1 MELDLGAQ
9 TNESNKYKKVSD
21 LDMYQKVALTTA
33 IYPRE
38 QAIIYPTLGLTGE
51 AGEVANKVKKIIRD
65 GSDSKDE
72 KLVSEIK
79 SEIGDC
85 LWYIAVLANDFDIKL
100 SDIASANIEKLATR
114 KSKGTIHGSG
124 FTDRAKATQSINK
137 IKGSGKTHAHKMQ
150 AAIAMSQRAK
160 VASERAKDPEKKKD
174 LASAHRV
181 YQQYINQNKK
191 KD

>member
-1 MELDLGAQ
+1 MTGQLELDLGAQ
-9 TNESNKYKKVSD
+9 SNESNKYKKVSD

-79 SEIGDC
+79 AEIGDC
-85 LWYIAVLANDFDIKL
+85 LWYIAVLASDFDIKL
-100 SDIASANIEKLATR
+100 SDIASANLIKLENR
-114 KSKGTIHGSG
+114 KEKGTIRGSG
-124 FTDRAKATQSINK
+124 D
-137 IKGSGKTHAHKMQ
+137 
-150 AAIAMSQRAK
+150 QR
-160 VASERAKDPEKKKD
+160 
-174 LASAHRV
+174 
-181 YQQYINQNKK
+181 
-191 KD
+191 

>member
-1 MELDLGAQ
+1 MVEGQLELELGTV
-9 TNESNKYKKVSD
+9 TNENHKYKKISD

-79 SEIGDC
+79 AEIGDC
-85 LWYIAVLANDFDIKL
+85 LWYIAVLANDFNIKL

-124 FTDRAKATQSINK
+124 DNR
-137 IKGSGKTHAHKMQ
+137 
-150 AAIAMSQRAK
+150 
-160 VASERAKDPEKKKD
+160 
-174 LASAHRV
+174 
-181 YQQYINQNKK
+181 
-191 KD
+191 

>member
-1 MELDLGAQ
+1 MSGQLELELGAQ
-9 TNESNKYKKVSD
+9 SNESNKYRKVSD

-79 SEIGDC
+79 AEIGDC
-85 LWYIAVLANDFDIKL
+85 LWYIAVLADDFNIKL
-100 SDIASANIEKLATR
+100 SDIASANLEKLEKR
-114 KSKGTIHGSG
+114 KEKGTIHGSG
-124 FTDRAKATQSINK
+124 DNR
-137 IKGSGKTHAHKMQ
+137 
-150 AAIAMSQRAK
+150 
-160 VASERAKDPEKKKD
+160 
-174 LASAHRV
+174 
-181 YQQYINQNKK
+181 
-191 KD
+191 

>member
-1 MELDLGAQ
+1 MSGQLELELGAQ
-9 TNESNKYKKVSD
+9 SNESNKYKKVSD

-65 GSDSKDE
+65 GSNSKDE

-85 LWYIAVLANDFDIKL
+85 LWYIAVLANDFNIKL
-100 SDIASANIEKLATR
+100 SDIASTNLIKLENR
-114 KSKGTIHGSG
+114 KEKGTIRGSG
-124 FTDRAKATQSINK
+124 D
-137 IKGSGKTHAHKMQ
+137 
-150 AAIAMSQRAK
+150 QR
-160 VASERAKDPEKKKD
+160 
-174 LASAHRV
+174 
-181 YQQYINQNKK
+181 
-191 KD
+191 

>member
-1 MELDLGAQ
+1 MTGQLELDLGAQ
-9 TNESNKYKKVSD
+9 SNESNKYKKVSD

-79 SEIGDC
+79 AEIGDC
-85 LWYIAVLANDFDIKL
+85 LWYIAVLANDFDIQL
-100 SDIASANIEKLATR
+100 SDIASTNLEKLEKR
-114 KSKGTIHGSG
+114 KEKGTIHGSG
-124 FTDRAKATQSINK
+124 DNR
-137 IKGSGKTHAHKMQ
+137 
-150 AAIAMSQRAK
+150 
-160 VASERAKDPEKKKD
+160 
-174 LASAHRV
+174 
-181 YQQYINQNKK
+181 
-191 KD
+191 

>member
-1 MELDLGAQ
+1 MTGQLELDLGAQ
-9 TNESNKYKKVSD
+9 SNESNKYKKVSD

-65 GSDSKDE
+65 GSNSKDE

-79 SEIGDC
+79 AEIGDC

-100 SDIASANIEKLATR
+100 SDIASANIEKLALR
-114 KSKGTIHGSG
+114 QKNNTIHGSG
-124 FTDRAKATQSINK
+124 DDR
-137 IKGSGKTHAHKMQ
+137 
-150 AAIAMSQRAK
+150 
-160 VASERAKDPEKKKD
+160 
-174 LASAHRV
+174 
-181 YQQYINQNKK
+181 
-191 KD
+191 

>member
-1 MELDLGAQ
+1 MSEGQLELELGTV
-9 TNESNKYKKVSD
+9 TNENHKYKKISD

-85 LWYIAVLANDFDIKL
+85 LWYIAVLADDFNIKL

-124 FTDRAKATQSINK
+124 DNR
-137 IKGSGKTHAHKMQ
+137 
-150 AAIAMSQRAK
+150 
-160 VASERAKDPEKKKD
+160 
-174 LASAHRV
+174 
-181 YQQYINQNKK
+181 
-191 KD
+191 

>member
-1 MELDLGAQ
+1 MVEGQLELELGTV
-9 TNESNKYKKVSD
+9 TNENHKYKKISD
-21 LDMYQKVALTTA
+21 RDMYQQVAKTTA

-85 LWYIAVLANDFDIKL
+85 LWYIAVLANDFNIKL

-124 FTDRAKATQSINK
+124 DNR
-137 IKGSGKTHAHKMQ
+137 
-150 AAIAMSQRAK
+150 
-160 VASERAKDPEKKKD
+160 
-174 LASAHRV
+174 
-181 YQQYINQNKK
+181 
-191 KD
+191 

>member
-1 MELDLGAQ
+1 MNGQLELELGAQ
-9 TNESNKYKKVSD
+9 SNESNKYKKVSD
-21 LDMYQKVALTTA
+21 LDLYQKVALTTA

-65 GSDSKDE
+65 GSNSKDE

-85 LWYIAVLANDFDIKL
+85 LWYIAVLANDFNIKL

-124 FTDRAKATQSINK
+124 DNR
-137 IKGSGKTHAHKMQ
+137 
-150 AAIAMSQRAK
+150 
-160 VASERAKDPEKKKD
+160 
-174 LASAHRV
+174 
-181 YQQYINQNKK
+181 
-191 KD
+191 

>member
-1 MELDLGAQ
+1 MDEGQLELEFGTV
-9 TNESNKYKKVSD
+9 TNENHKYKKISD

-79 SEIGDC
+79 AEIGDC

-100 SDIASANIEKLATR
+100 SDIASTNLEKLANR
-114 KSKGTIHGSG
+114 KKNNTIHGSG
-124 FTDRAKATQSINK
+124 DAR
-137 IKGSGKTHAHKMQ
+137 
-150 AAIAMSQRAK
+150 
-160 VASERAKDPEKKKD
+160 
-174 LASAHRV
+174 
-181 YQQYINQNKK
+181 
-191 KD
+191 

>member
-1 MELDLGAQ
+1 MSGQLELELGAQ
-9 TNESNKYKKVSD
+9 SNESNKYRKVSD

-79 SEIGDC
+79 AEIGDC
-85 LWYIAVLANDFDIKL
+85 LWYIAVLASDFDIKL
-100 SDIASANIEKLATR
+100 SDIASANLEKLEKR
-114 KSKGTIHGSG
+114 KERGTIHGSG
-124 FTDRAKATQSINK
+124 DNR
-137 IKGSGKTHAHKMQ
+137 
-150 AAIAMSQRAK
+150 
-160 VASERAKDPEKKKD
+160 
-174 LASAHRV
+174 
-181 YQQYINQNKK
+181 
-191 KD
+191 

>member
-1 MELDLGAQ
+1 MVEGQLELELGTV
-9 TNESNKYKKVSD
+9 TNENHKYKKISD

-79 SEIGDC
+79 AEIGDC

-100 SDIASANIEKLATR
+100 SDIASANIEKLANR
-114 KSKGTIHGSG
+114 KTKGTIHGSG
-124 FTDRAKATQSINK
+124 DDRWELS
-137 IKGSGKTHAHKMQ
+137 
-150 AAIAMSQRAK
+150 
-160 VASERAKDPEKKKD
+160 
-174 LASAHRV
+174 L
-181 YQQYINQNKK
+181 
-191 KD
+191 